1 MEKKLK
7 SAHSC
12 CVVLCKPLPKG
23 SQFGRFIWALI
34 EISLATNWQHC
45 KKMLVRVKYLIFGT
59 KMSQSITDNGCVPF
73 PTIASNLLAF
83 SSKMADV
90 AATSTDIRS
99 VTLLTTY
106 NTRSVHAVTH
116 RAQQNLRDFTAI
128 RPCFQ
133 QFAVDNMDDNVS
145 RSNITTTS
153 NNLLARGTLVTLHF
167 SKLLA
172 NCWKRNRAN
181 VDTMS
186 KA

>member
-1 MEKKLK
+1 M
-7 SAHSC
+7 SC
-12 CVVLCKPLPKG
+12 ELTHFTSNSEFEFKELLRENDG
-23 SQFGRFIWALI
+23 I
-34 EISLATNWQHC
+34 
-45 KKMLVRVKYLIFGT
+45 
-59 KMSQSITDNGCVPF
+59 NGCVPF

-90 AATSTDIRS
+90 AATSTDKRS

-145 RSNITTTS
+145 RSNIITTS
-153 NNLLARGTLVTLHF
+153 NNLLAIASARNACFVGFQQIAANGTEP
-167 SKLLA
+167 
-172 NCWKRNRAN
+172 
-181 VDTMS
+181 M
-186 KA
+186 